1 MAIPRSAHPV
11 VAEAL
16 KDCRRA
22 FWSVALFS
30 GAVNLLMLAGPLY
43 MLQIYDRVLASR
55 SVPTLVALS
64 LGLLLAYVIQ
74 GTLDVIRSRIVARMA
89 VFLDRHLAA
98 TVHNAVVRLAVY
110 GRSGQSGQPV
120 RDLDQIRA
128 FLTSPG
134 PMAIVDLPWVPIFL
148 VVCFLIHPW
157 LGGVA
162 CGGAILLFS
171 MTLITER
178 ASRAPT
184 QLVTREAG
192 QRAGMIEATRRNSES
207 AVAMGM
213 VGTLATRW
221 TQVNSQHAQASLRL
235 SDVVGSYGS
244 MSRVIR
250 LMLQSAILGLGSYL
264 VIRQELSAGS
274 MIAAS
279 IMMGRALAPIE
290 IAIANWRPFV
300 GARQSVARLSETLAR
315 MQPDRSV
322 TQLPPPVRS
331 LDVENLF
338 VAPPGTQNMVVG
350 QVSFRLM
357 AGEALGIVGP
367 SGAGKTSLVRALIGV
382 WHPARGSVRIDG
394 ATLDTWDPEE
404 LGRHI
409 GFVSQNVDLF
419 DGTVAEN
426 IARMTPDPDPE
437 AVIEA
442 ARTAGAHEMILR
454 LPNGYDCRIGEA
466 GAVLSGGQRQRIA
479 LARALYGDPFL
490 IALDEPSSNLDND
503 GEAALLQAIRNLK
516 SRGAIVL
523 LVAHRPSALAECDK
537 VLVIAG
543 GKQQA
548 FGPRDE
554 VLRKVLARPPAA
566 AAVQAGSGN
575 LKVVST
581 SGTGAADDS
590 Q

>member
-30 GAVNLLMLAGPLY
+30 GAVNMLMLAGPLY

-74 GTLDVIRSRIVARMA
+74 GGLDVIRSRIVARIA
-89 VFLDRHLAA
+89 VFLDRHMAS
-98 TVHNAVVRLAVY
+98 TVHGAVVRLAIS
-110 GRSGQSGQPV
+110 GRPGESSQPV
-120 RDLDQIRA
+120 RDLDQIRG

-134 PMAIVDLPWVPIFL
+134 PLAIVDLPWVPVFL
-148 VVCFLIHPW
+148 VVCYLIHPL
-157 LGGVA
+157 LGMVA
-162 CGGAILLFS
+162 LGGAIILFS

-178 ASRAPT
+178 ASRDPT
-184 QLVTREAG
+184 RSVTRETS
-192 QRAGMIEATRRNSES
+192 QRSGMIEATRRNSES
-207 AVAMGM
+207 ATAMGM
-213 VGTLATRW
+213 VGALAARW
-221 TQVNSQHAQASLRL
+221 TQVNNRHAQASQRL

-244 MSRVIR
+244 VSRVAR
-250 LMLQSAILGLGSYL
+250 LALQSAILGLGAYL
-264 VIRQELSAGS
+264 VILQELTPGA

-300 GARQSVARLSETLAR
+300 SARQSVARLSETLAR
-315 MQPDRSV
+315 IQPDRSV

-338 VAPPGTQNMVVG
+338 VAPPGTQSVVVG
-350 QVSFRLM
+350 QVSFRLA
-357 AGEALGIVGP
+357 AGEALGIIGP
-367 SGAGKTSLVRALIGV
+367 SGAGKTSLVRALVGV

-394 ATLDTWDPEE
+394 ATLDTWDQEE

-419 DGTVAEN
+419 DGTIAEN
-426 IARMTPDPDPE
+426 IARMASDPDPE

-442 ARTAGAHEMILR
+442 ARAAGAHEMILR
-454 LPNGYDCRIGEA
+454 LPSGYDCRIGEA

-479 LARALYGDPFL
+479 LARALYGKPFL
-490 IALDEPSSNLDND
+490 VALDEPSSNLDND
-503 GEAALLQAIRNLK
+503 GEIALSQAIRELK

-543 GKQQA
+543 GKQQG

-554 VLRKVLARPPAA
+554 VLRKVLASAAPAA
-566 AAVQAGSGN
+566 AQAGGGN

-581 SGTGAADDS
+581 SAPGARNDP